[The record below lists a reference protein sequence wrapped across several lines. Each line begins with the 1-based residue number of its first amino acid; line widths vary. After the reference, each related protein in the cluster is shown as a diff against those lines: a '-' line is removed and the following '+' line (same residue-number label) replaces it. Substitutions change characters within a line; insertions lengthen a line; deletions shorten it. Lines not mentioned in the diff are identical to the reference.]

1 MGADAPATL
10 LLDSTVVQGPLT
22 FRGLEP
28 GPPTEETILVGSN
41 PPHQPR

>member
-22 FRGLEP
+22 FRVLEP